1 MAADDSIIDT
11 ILHNDLFDCFISGLT
26 RRHGVHREIHF
37 ALRVSVVKFFY
48 CF

>member
-1 MAADDSIIDT
+1 MAVDDSITYT

-37 ALRVSVVKFFY
+37 VLRASVVNFFY